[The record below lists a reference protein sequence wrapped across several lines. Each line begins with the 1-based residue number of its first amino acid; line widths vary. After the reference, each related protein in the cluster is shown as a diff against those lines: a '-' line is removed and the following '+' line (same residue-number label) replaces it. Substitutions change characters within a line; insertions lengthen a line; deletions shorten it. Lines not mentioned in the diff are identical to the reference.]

1 MLPGSAGSGGF
12 AFLARFVIT
21 GDRIASDGAY
31 TAAVVTE
38 LDPYAVL
45 GVARTASREE
55 IARAYRRLAKAHHP
69 DAGAPLS
76 QDSMVRLNEA
86 WHTLSDAARRARWDR
101 AHSVVQP
108 PHWVAAP
115 PVPARRPAPTAVAP
129 PSRMDSGW
137 VVAGV
142 VAAVAGLLAVL
153 MIGLTVAS
161 APTDT
166 RLRFESAELSFAYP
180 GDWILAA
187 GDGSD
192 PADHRMVAHL
202 VTFGVEAD
210 RLCTTFGQR
219 CEITGDAIPAGE
231 ASIFITAWEGGTPPE
246 PEPVRSR
253 PFGLDADAIIGGKP
267 AAMEMREVEAGRAIA
282 WWQLSPPGFPDRW
295 IEVHAEVAGQQ
306 LERTEMIDRIN
317 AMLESVD
324 FAGS

>member
-1 MLPGSAGSGGF
+1 MNGATTIRRPARASTASWMRKGSRPSSSARGARSTVWFGNRRRKRRMAASSCAPSIGASAAEGTVATAAASPAAGGTVLPGSAGSGGF

-55 IARAYRRLAKAHHP
+55 IARAYRRLAKEHHP

-76 QDSMVRLNEA
+76 QGSMVRLNEA

-166 RLRFESAELSFAYP
+166 RLRFGRGELSFAYP
-180 GDWILAA
+180 EDWILAA

-202 VTFGVEAD
+202 VTFRVEAD

-246 PEPVRSR
+246 PEPVR
-253 PFGLDADAIIGGKP
+253 
-267 AAMEMREVEAGRAIA
+267 
-282 WWQLSPPGFPDRW
+282 
-295 IEVHAEVAGQQ
+295 
-306 LERTEMIDRIN
+306 
-317 AMLESVD
+317 
-324 FAGS
+324 